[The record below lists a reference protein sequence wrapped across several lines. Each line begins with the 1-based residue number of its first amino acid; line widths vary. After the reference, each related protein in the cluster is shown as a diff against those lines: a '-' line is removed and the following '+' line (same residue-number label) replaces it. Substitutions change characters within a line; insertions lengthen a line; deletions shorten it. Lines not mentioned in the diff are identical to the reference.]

1 MFSLL
6 PDSLLYLHQ
15 QVEAISTAHAVNP
28 NMHFEV
34 FLHKVD
40 GDFMSE
46 ETKAERQQD
55 IQHYVSS
62 ELNDG
67 SDEILVS
74 YYLTSIYVSINCTS
88 HLFLVDCYVPLL
100 VLVVL

>member
-1 MFSLL
+1 M
-6 PDSLLYLHQ
+6 
-15 QVEAISTAHAVNP
+15 EAFSTAHAVNP
-28 NMHFEV
+28 NIHFEV

-46 ETKAERQQD
+46 ETKTERQQD

-74 YYLTSIYVSINCTS
+74 YYLTSIYVRDAYNSSNT
-88 HLFLVDCYVPLL
+88 LFRCNPLNL
-100 VLVVL
+100 FYR

>member
-1 MFSLL
+1 M
-6 PDSLLYLHQ
+6 
-15 QVEAISTAHAVNP
+15 NP
-28 NMHFEV
+28 NIHFEV

-74 YYLTSIYVSINCTS
+74 YYLTSIYVSINSAS
-88 HLFLVDCYVPLL
+88 HLFRVESSVAVFNIHFLFALHRITVH
-100 VLVVL
+100 